1 MSKIIGID
9 LGTTNSCVAVM
20 EGGEAVVI
28 PNAEGARTTPSV
40 VAFSKTG
47 ERMIGQVAKRQAVTN
62 PQKTVISI
70 KREMGSNHT
79 VAIDDKKYSPQEISA
94 MILQKLKA
102 DAEAYLG
109 QKVDKAVITVPA
121 YFTDAQRQA
130 TKDAGKIAGL
140 NVLRIINEPTA
151 AALAYGL
158 EKGKEDERIL
168 VFDLG
173 GGTFDVSLLEIGKDD
188 DGFST
193 IQVQATNGDNHLGGD
208 DWDQK
213 IIDWLVSEV
222 KNKYGVDLS
231 KDKIALQRL
240 KEAAEQAKKELS
252 SSTSTSISMQ
262 YLAMTP
268 DGTPVHLDETLT
280 RAHFEEMTSDL
291 LGRCRTPFN
300 NVLHDAGISVSDI
313 DHVVLVGGS
322 TRMPAVKD
330 LVKELTGGK
339 EANQSVNPDEVVAVG
354 AAVQSGVIKGDRK
367 DVLLIDVTP
376 LSLGIETKGGI
387 MTKLIDR
394 NTAIPTKRSEV
405 FSTAEDNQPSVLIQV
420 YQGEREFARDNKP
433 LGTFELTGIAP
444 APRGVP
450 QIEVTFD
457 IDANGIV
464 HVSAKDKGTGKEQ
477 SMTITGGSGLPK
489 DEIDRMV
496 KEAEA
501 HEAEDKQRKEDAE
514 TRNQAEA
521 FAYSTEKLVNDN
533 KDKLS
538 DDIVKEVTD
547 KVNALKEAL
556 KGDDTEKVKTAQTEL
571 MTAAQKIGQVLYA
584 QQGAEGAAAGA
595 GAAGAD
601 GAGASAGSASGSD
614 DDTVEAE
621 VVDDDDDKDNK

>member
-9 LGTTNSCVAVM
+9 LGTTNSCVSVM
-20 EGGEAVVI
+20 EGGEATVI
-28 PNAEGARTTPSV
+28 PNAEGHRTTPSV

-47 ERMIGQVAKRQAVTN
+47 ERMVGQVAKRQAVTN
-62 PQKTVISI
+62 PDRTISSI
-70 KREMGSNHT
+70 KREMGSDYKVT
-79 VAIDDKKYSPQEISA
+79 IDGKKYTPQEISA

-109 QKVDKAVITVPA
+109 ESVTEAVITVPA

-322 TRMPAVKD
+322 TRMPAVKE

-501 HEAEDKQRKEDAE
+501 HEAEDKKRKEDAE

-595 GAAGAD
+595 D

>member
-1 MSKIIGID
+1 M
-9 LGTTNSCVAVM
+9 
-20 EGGEAVVI
+20 
-28 PNAEGARTTPSV
+28 
-40 VAFSKTG
+40 
-47 ERMIGQVAKRQAVTN
+47 
-62 PQKTVISI
+62 
-70 KREMGSNHT
+70 
-79 VAIDDKKYSPQEISA
+79 
-94 MILQKLKA
+94 
-102 DAEAYLG
+102 
-109 QKVDKAVITVPA
+109 
-121 YFTDAQRQA
+121 
-130 TKDAGKIAGL
+130 
-140 NVLRIINEPTA
+140 
-151 AALAYGL
+151 
-158 EKGKEDERIL
+158 
-168 VFDLG
+168 
-173 GGTFDVSLLEIGKDD
+173 
-188 DGFST
+188 
-193 IQVQATNGDNHLGGD
+193 
-208 DWDQK
+208 
-213 IIDWLVSEV
+213 
-222 KNKYGVDLS
+222 
-231 KDKIALQRL
+231 
-240 KEAAEQAKKELS
+240 
-252 SSTSTSISMQ
+252 
-262 YLAMTP
+262 
-268 DGTPVHLDETLT
+268 
-280 RAHFEEMTSDL
+280 
-291 LGRCRTPFN
+291 
-300 NVLHDAGISVSDI
+300 
-313 DHVVLVGGS
+313 
-322 TRMPAVKD
+322 
-330 LVKELTGGK
+330 
-339 EANQSVNPDEVVAVG
+339 
-354 AAVQSGVIKGDRK
+354 
-367 DVLLIDVTP
+367 
-376 LSLGIETKGGI
+376 
-387 MTKLIDR
+387 
-394 NTAIPTKRSEV
+394 
-405 FSTAEDNQPSVLIQV
+405 LIQV

-571 MTAAQKIGQVLYA
+571 MTAAQKVGQVLYA

-595 GAAGAD
+595 GAAGAA